1 MKIALI
7 SMEIIPGRPDLNATH
22 MREKIKE
29 AKAAG
34 AELALFPALSLSGL
48 FLGGVWKQSAF
59 LRDLADYAE
68 EIAAAAEGITVVFG
82 NAAQTDSCTGVRR
95 TLMEARDGVL
105 REIPQPENAA
115 AAEALFL

>member
-7 SMEIIPGRPDLNATH
+7 SMEIIPGRPDLNAAH

-48 FLGGVWKQSAF
+48 FLGGVWKQPAF
-59 LRDLADYAE
+59 LRDCMDYAQ
-68 EIAAAAEGITVVFG
+68 EIAHAAEGVTVLFG
-82 NAAQTDSCTGVRR
+82 SIAD
-95 TLMEARDGVL
+95 EAELSLIHISEPTR
-105 REIPQPENAA
+105 PY
-115 AAEALFL
+115 